1 MKTMSND
8 KTNPSHYQFGGG
20 VEVIHIT
27 QHLGFLLGNVVK
39 YSARAGRKDG
49 EAVLDDLYKAR
60 WYLNRQI
67 EIEEELNG
75 KQTEQTEALDGQQH
89 PQGHE

>member
-1 MKTMSND
+1 MSNE

-49 EAVLDDLYKAR
+49 EEVLDDLYKAR

-67 EIEEELNG
+67 EIEEELKGGETN
-75 KQTEQTEALDGQQH
+75 TTSTSDS
-89 PQGHE
+89 

>member
-1 MKTMSND
+1 MSNE

-39 YSARAGRKDG
+39 YSARAGRKAG
-49 EAVLDDLYKAR
+49 EQVLDDLYKAK
-60 WYLNRQI
+60 WYLERQI

-75 KQTEQTEALDGQQH
+75 TNETKTSVSELS
-89 PQGHE
+89 PQGHEQAD

>member
-1 MKTMSND
+1 MSNE

-49 EAVLDDLYKAR
+49 EEVLDDLYKAK
-60 WYLNRQI
+60 WYLERQI

-75 KQTEQTEALDGQQH
+75 KPNETETSVSKLS

>member
-1 MKTMSND
+1 MMSNE

-49 EAVLDDLYKAR
+49 EEVLDDLYKAK
-60 WYLNRQI
+60 WYLERQI

-75 KQTEQTEALDGQQH
+75 QPKKTETPISELSS
-89 PQGHE
+89 PGHEQAD

>member
-1 MKTMSND
+1 MSND
-8 KTNPSHYQFGGG
+8 KTNPSHYQFGSG
-20 VEVIHIT
+20 VEVIQIT

-49 EAVLDDLYKAR
+49 EDVLDDLYKAQ

-67 EIEEELNG
+67 EIEETLRDETETTETPDSEL
-75 KQTEQTEALDGQQH
+75 D

>member
-1 MKTMSND
+1 MSNE
-8 KTNPSHYQFGGG
+8 KTNPSHYNFGGG

-49 EAVLDDLYKAR
+49 EEVLDDLYKAR

-67 EIEEELNG
+67 EIEEELKGGETN
-75 KQTEQTEALDGQQH
+75 TTSTSDS
-89 PQGHE
+89 